1 MKYAILP
8 VAIILS
14 IGIATP
20 MLSGCAATEDRPSTG
35 QYIDDRAITAKV
47 KTGLLDDPVTDG
59 LSINVDTFKGEVS
72 LNGFVGSAEE
82 KRRAGEIA
90 RSVDGVRTVNN
101 NLEVK

>member
-1 MKYAILP
+1 MKNVILP
-8 VAIILS
+8 VVITLS
-14 IGIATP
+14 LGIATP

-47 KTGLLDDPVTDG
+47 KADLLEDPVTDG

-72 LNGFVGSAEE
+72 MNGFVASAEE

-90 RSVDGVRTVNN
+90 RAVDGVKTVNN

>member
-1 MKYAILP
+1 MKNTILP
-8 VAIILS
+8 VGIILS
-14 IGIATP
+14 LVIATP

-47 KTGLLDDPVTDG
+47 KAELLEDPVTDG

-82 KRRAGEIA
+82 KRHAGDIA
-90 RSVDGVRTVNN
+90 KSINGVRTVNN
-101 NLEVK
+101 NLEMK